1 MCLRAAWRDTPSL
14 SVLHCSRIANGKPW
28 SEGKLIVNLL
38 TALLIA
44 AVVMILM
51 VLVTRRSGR
60 RVRRAKFIASYAFP
74 QTLRFKLDQHYP
86 ELSHEQT
93 TYVLEGLRTWFGLLN
108 ANPRANLGMP
118 SKAVDTAWHE
128 FILLTKDYAEFCD
141 HAFGKF
147 MHHTPHQQRS
157 RQRREGLARTYGL
170 SASAPASGAVA
181 GSGLLG
187 AGVVGAGLMGAG
199 VAGVAAAAAM
209 SGRDLF
215 ALDQTLGIADGK
227 AYSPEYLDKLQRQ
240 YETMR
245 AAGTADSGSS
255 SSGDS
260 GGGGSDGKSHSSDGS
275 DGGGSDGG
283 GSSCGGG
290 CGVAAEGVESR

>member
-1 MCLRAAWRDTPSL
+1 M
-14 SVLHCSRIANGKPW
+14 V
-28 SEGKLIVNLL
+28 
-38 TALLIA
+38 
-44 AVVMILM
+44 LM

-60 RVRRAKFIASYAFP
+60 RARRAKFIASYAFP
-74 QTLRFKLDQHYP
+74 QTLRFKLDQAYP
-86 ELSHEQT
+86 ALSHEQT
-93 TYVLEGLRTWFGLLN
+93 TAVLEGLRTWFGLLN

-147 MHHTPHQQRS
+147 MHHTPHKQRS

-170 SASAPASGAVA
+170 GATTPAGGAVA
-181 GSGLLG
+181 GSGLLR

-199 VAGVAAAAAM
+199 VAGFAAASTM

-227 AYSPEYLDKLQRQ
+227 AYSPEYLDKLER
-240 YETMR
+240 EFEAMR
-245 AAGTADSGSS
+245 SSGTSDGGSS
-255 SSGDS
+255 SGGDS
-260 GGGGSDGKSHSSDGS
+260 GGGGSDSKNHGSDGS
-275 DGGGSDGG
+275 DGGGGSSDGG

-290 CGVAAEGVESR
+290 CGGGGGGC